1 MPFYRRYEQ
10 TKVLL
15 KTEELE
21 VVVSMVSNMPDMI
34 TITPIPKN
42 IDLNQLLYSLLTQE
56 FPKLEIKLWWR
67 PRTVDKINAKI
78 EVVAA
83 RG

>member
-21 VVVSMVSNMPDMI
+21 VAVSMVSDIPDLI

-42 IDLNQLLYSLLTQE
+42 INLNQLLYSLLTQE
-56 FPKLEIKLWWR
+56 FPKLEMKLWWR
-67 PRTVDKINAKI
+67 PLTVDKITATI
-78 EVVAA
+78 EVVGA